1 MTMTKGNFLV
11 IEGSD
16 GAGKATQTDLLVKRL
31 RAEGRRVETID
42 FPRYYVNHMGK
53 LLRECLDGKRGD
65 FLSLDPQITSL
76 IYAADRFESS
86 KQIRQWLEEGADV
99 VADRYVSANMLHQG
113 SKIDDEETRAEFFNW
128 LDRTEHG
135 VFEIP
140 RPDIIVYLDVPY
152 EARKKMME
160 EDVTRG
166 ALDTVEVD
174 EGYQTAHEKSAEH
187 LNRIVDSWHHILCAH
202 EKGMRTREDIH
213 EDVYKKI
220 SELIHSKI
228 EVIE

>member
-1 MTMTKGNFLV
+1 
-11 IEGSD
+11 
-16 GAGKATQTDLLVKRL
+16 L

-76 IYAADRFESS
+76 VYAADRFESS

-113 SKIDDEETRAEFFNW
+113 SKIDDEETRAEFFKW
-128 LDRTEHG
+128 LDHTEHS

-140 RPDIIVYLDVPY
+140 RPDIIVYLDAPY

-166 ALDTVEVD
+166 ALDMVEVD

-202 EKGMRTREDIH
+202 EEGMRTREDIH

>member
-1 MTMTKGNFLV
+1 MTKGNFLV

-16 GAGKATQTDLLVKRL
+16 GAGKATQTALLVERL

-42 FPRYYVNHMGK
+42 FPRYTQNHMGK

-65 FLSLDPQITSL
+65 FLKLDPHITSL

-86 KQIRQWLEEGADV
+86 KQIREWLEEGADV

-113 SKIDDEETRAEFFNW
+113 SKIDDEKERATFLQW
-128 LDRTEHG
+128 LDETEHG

-152 EARKKMME
+152 QVRKKMME
-160 EDVTRG
+160 EDTTRA

-174 EGYQTAHEKSAEH
+174 EAYQTAHEKSAEH
-187 LNRIVDSWHHILCAH
+187 LNRVVDAWHHVVCANAT
-202 EKGMRTREDIH
+202 GMHSREDIH
-213 EDVYKKI
+213 EDVYGKIKK
-220 SELIHSKI
+220 LIQERM
-228 EVIE
+228 EVFE

>member
-1 MTMTKGNFLV
+1 MWYEESMQTTSGNFLV

-16 GAGKATQTDLLVKRL
+16 GAGKATQTALLVERL
-31 RAEGRRVETID
+31 KAEGRRVETID
-42 FPRYYVNHMGK
+42 FPRYTQNHMGK

-65 FLSLDPQITSL
+65 FLKLDPQITSL

-86 KQIRQWLEEGADV
+86 KQIREWLVSGADV

-113 SKIDDEETRAEFFNW
+113 SKIDDEAERTAFLQW
-128 LDRTEHG
+128 LDKTEHG

-152 EARKKMME
+152 QARKRMME
-160 EDVTRG
+160 TDATRG

-174 EGYQTAHEKSAEH
+174 EAYQTAHEKSAEH
-187 LNRIVDSWHHILCAH
+187 LNRLIDSWHHVLCAH
-202 EKGMRTREDIH
+202 DEGMRSREDIH
-213 EDVYKKI
+213 EDVYQTMK
-220 SELIHSKI
+220 ERLQW
-228 EVIE
+228 